1 MTSEPAPTKPM
12 TADDPTVAGV
22 SPGTSV
28 RRAREQAKLSVNELA
43 SQTKLTRNT
52 IEALE
57 RDDFAVLSQAVY
69 ARGYYR
75 KCAKVL
81 ALPEDDLIAAYE
93 KLAAPEMPLTPIGK
107 LLLSSNESETRAGL
121 RRRGGSG
128 GRWMTIAL
136 VVIIAAAAVFGYL
149 MNDPQES
156 SWLQK
161 SVGSVAIV
169 DNGPASAPA
178 ASAIDP
184 ATVATPAA
192 AGSDADTTEAAND
205 AKPVTEGASA
215 PASPVGLTPATAA
228 PVIAVAAAPETN
240 TSSAVGVATGPA
252 PAGALD
258 IDFTAASWIRVEDA
272 DGKLLLSGLMPAG
285 QHQRVLGR
293 TPYSMLVGNALGLR
307 VQFDGK
313 AVDLTPFTRPN
324 STARIRIP

>member
-12 TADDPTVAGV
+12 TADDPTEAGP

-93 KLAAPEMPLTPIGK
+93 KLAAPKMPLTPIGK

-169 DNGPASAPA
+169 DNGPVSAPA

-192 AGSDADTTEAAND
+192 TGSDAGTTEAAND
-205 AKPVTEGASA
+205 AKPVIEGTGA
-215 PASPVGLTPATAA
+215 PASSIGLTTATAA
-228 PVIAVAAAPETN
+228 PVVAVAATPET
-240 TSSAVGVATGPA
+240 SSSSISGIAAGPA

-293 TPYSMLVGNALGLR
+293 TPYSVLVGNALGLS

-324 STARIRIP
+324 STARISIP